1 MDLLRAFIA
10 RLRRSPRLYQGLS
23 TPHPEAPAIHIP
35 IDGVYEVKETLT
47 HIYILYRSPST
58 GCTR

>member
-10 RLRRSPRLYQGLS
+10 RLRRSPLRLYQGLS

-35 IDGVYEVKETLT
+35 IDGVYEVRKLGRGASD
-47 HIYILYRSPST
+47 LSP
-58 GCTR
+58 